1 MTFGALAIPVR
12 LLRKTRGL
20 SQVELAARAGI
31 TQAAVSE
38 IERGGRLPTLRTLG
52 RLSQAL
58 DVAPAMLLE
67 SSERSSPSREAT
79 DRIAR
84 AILRGQRAL
93 PPDEQRL
100 ADAVGSLV
108 IQKLRA
114 HAAPGVRRYS
124 RGRWEAP
131 WRPIWVRR
139 TYGERTVSQLLR
151 RLEVLLAIGAF

>member
-1 MTFGALAIPVR
+1 MISGIPELHLR

-20 SQVELAARAGI
+20 SQIELAARAGM

-38 IERGGRLPTLRTLG
+38 IERGGRLPTLRTLS
-52 RLSQAL
+52 RLSRVL
-58 DVAPAMLLE
+58 DVAPTTLLG
-67 SSERSSPSREAT
+67 SSEQCSLSRETT

-84 AILRGQRAL
+84 AILQGERTL
-93 PPDEQRL
+93 PQDEQRL
-100 ADAVGSLV
+100 VNAVGSLV

-114 HAAPGVRRYS
+114 HKAPGLRRYT
-124 RGRWEAP
+124 RKRWQAS

-151 RLEVLLAIGAF
+151 RVEALLAMGTF